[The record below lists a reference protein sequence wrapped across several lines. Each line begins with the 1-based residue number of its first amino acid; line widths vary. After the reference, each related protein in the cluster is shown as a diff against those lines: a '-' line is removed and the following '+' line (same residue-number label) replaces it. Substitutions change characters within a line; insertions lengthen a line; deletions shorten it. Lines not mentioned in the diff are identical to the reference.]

1 MLRKHEIPYVSDD
14 LNIQRG
20 LEVTQKKP
28 RLLYCFGFAPRAQTH
43 RAPGWQGAI
52 SSSLYVSHHPSPVLK
67 SAGVEPAL
75 PALSFSI
82 ISGAAGRQ
90 MDTGV
95 SDTGG
100 SRKVSVAPFQALR
113 Q

>member
-1 MLRKHEIPYVSDD
+1 MYQTTSIFR
-14 LNIQRG
+14 
-20 LEVTQKKP
+20 EVWRLCRKP
-28 RLLYCFGFAPRAQTH
+28 RLSYCFGFAPRAQTH
-43 RAPGWQGAI
+43 RALGWQGAI
-52 SSSLYVSHHPSPVLK
+52 SSSLHVSHHPSPVLK
-67 SAGVEPAL
+67 SAREEPAL
-75 PALSFSI
+75 PALLFSI

-100 SRKVSVAPFQALR
+100 SRKVSVAPLQALR